1 MLLHTL
7 LMAAGTQQQG
17 PDGLFFIG
25 GTTDF
30 TDQGTFTSSKT
41 TTGLSIGTP
50 FPDRKI
56 IAAAK
61 LATTF
66 HGGGGNAAFD
76 SLTLDGTAMTLV
88 ATAKAA
94 SAEDIVGIFQMHK
107 ENGTSADFVMSCKN
121 SSTGSAL
128 NYHSGG
134 LAIYTTYG
142 KATSAHDT
150 ETVNSSTSPL
160 DAEINAAFNNT
171 EATEQRAL
179 DIESRIKKIP
189 SAASLLPK
197 RRYGTPVNGESFGL
211 TLSSLVESKDPELG
225 AFLGLSTGY
234 WKRKQAEE
242 EAQKIANEAMMKQT
256 EELRTKNLSDAHLR
270 QQRVMRG
277 FNPVTGAKI
286 I

>member
-160 DAEINAAFNNT
+160 DAEITCEGGGVIVAVGGDRGDDPDQSTFNNLT
-171 EATEQRAL
+171 KDVGAVCNSLIISASLAPATTQTNL
-179 DIESRIKKIP
+179 DIDYSFDEGASVG
-189 SAASLLPK
+189 SGCVAAVSW
-197 RRYGTPVNGESFGL
+197 
-211 TLSSLVESKDPELG
+211 SK
-225 AFLGLSTGY
+225 A
-234 WKRKQAEE
+234 
-242 EAQKIANEAMMKQT
+242 
-256 EELRTKNLSDAHLR
+256 
-270 QQRVMRG
+270 
-277 FNPVTGAKI
+277 
-286 I
+286 